1 MQQEQDTSDLTIVTA
16 FFDIGRSEFKDFTR
30 KNIEYFNYFKFWA
43 GIKNNLVVYT
53 QPEFKNEVL
62 KIRQEKG
69 LLDKTIVITCNLED
83 IDLELYNVF
92 KETFEK
98 YPQTWRKQSKKVSP
112 ETVSFKYCY
121 INCMKSFFV
130 CNAINSNLILT
141 KKVMWLDFGYNHGGD
156 FYTDGSQFDFYL
168 SFKKSYDQDKLII
181 YKMGNDTNKS
191 MAQIYY
197 DMSVLY
203 IGPQLYGSSQAWII
217 FNKHMKKSVISFA
230 KKGIADDDQFY
241 MLDVVRNY
249 PRFYQ
254 IEDCCMWFDALLDFI
269 PTKNCKLLTMS
280 NQAYKNN
287 YSMLYEKISK
297 ETSKIIQLL
306 IKMRLIFFKK
316 RLKREY
322 TQVIHQQIKN
332 KF

>member
-16 FFDIGRSEFKDFTR
+16 FFDIGRSAYGDKFSRSNEK
-30 KNIEYFNYFKFWA
+30 YFNYFKFWA

-53 QPEFKNEVL
+53 QPEFKDEVL

-69 LLDKTIVITCNLED
+69 LLDKTIVITHSLED

-98 YPQTWRKQSKKVSP
+98 YPQTWRITKKPHP
-112 ETVSFKYCY
+112 EILFYKYCY
-121 INCMKSFFV
+121 VNCMKSFFV
-130 CNAINSNLILT
+130 CNAIQNKLIST
-141 KKVMWLDFGYNHGGD
+141 KNIMWLDFGYNHSGD

-203 IGPQLYGSSQAWII
+203 IGPQLCGSSQAWVS
-217 FNKHMKKSVISFA
+217 FNKHMKESVISFA
-230 KKGIADDDQFY
+230 KKGMADDDQFY

-249 PRFYQ
+249 PNFYQ
-254 IEDCCMWFDALLDFI
+254 IEDCIAWFDALLDFI
-269 PTKNCKLLTMS
+269 PTETCKLLKMS
-280 NQAYKNN
+280 GKAYKTN
-287 YSMLYEKISK
+287 YFLLYEKMLKKQKGINRLFTK
-297 ETSKIIQLL
+297 IQLFL
-306 IKMRLIFFKK
+306 FRKS
-316 RLKREY
+316 LKRS
-322 TQVIHQQIKN
+322 ISSILHQQIEN